1 MDRRR
6 FLRLAGMAGASVF
19 AACATPPT
27 SASPTPT
34 AAPIETASPSPTAT
48 LTGRVPDWSA
58 LARTLKGE
66 LIRPS
71 DPTYDARRVLYN
83 TRFDAIHPDA
93 IARCVSVDDVRVCVA
108 FAASTGIP
116 LALRSGGH
124 SYGGW
129 STGRGLVI
137 DTGPLNAIDVRA
149 DRVVA
154 GAGAR
159 LIDIYAETA
168 RAGAGITGGSC
179 ATVGI
184 AGLALGGGIGV
195 MSRVW
200 GLTCDDL
207 LAAEI
212 VTADANILTCDE
224 QREPDLFWALRGGGG
239 GSFGVVTSLTL
250 RTHPASALALGF
262 LSWPW
267 SAAKAVIAAWQEWMR
282 LAPDALWSNLHLDA
296 DRSGAQLTLYAVYS
310 GSVASLNAQLDR
322 LDALAGIRASR
333 SVGSRSFMDTMM
345 VDAGCLGRSVSQ
357 CHLVGETPD
366 GVLQRET
373 YAGKS
378 IVATAP
384 LSTDA
389 IAVLTKGL
397 EGPIQG
403 SSWSVIYD
411 ALGGAVTRLAPEATA
426 FPHRGALGVLQFVQ
440 SWPAD
445 SPTAQSLFRAYH
457 ESVRKLAGPAAYA
470 NYADPDLV
478 DWAEAYWGANYPR
491 LQRVKRAY
499 DPKELFTF
507 AQAIHPA

>member
-195 MSRVW
+195 
-200 GLTCDDL
+200 
-207 LAAEI
+207 
-212 VTADANILTCDE
+212 
-224 QREPDLFWALRGGGG
+224 
-239 GSFGVVTSLTL
+239 VTSLTL

-426 FPHRGALGVLQFVQ
+426 
-440 SWPAD
+440 
-445 SPTAQSLFRAYH
+445 
-457 ESVRKLAGPAAYA
+457 
-470 NYADPDLV
+470 
-478 DWAEAYWGANYPR
+478 
-491 LQRVKRAY
+491 
-499 DPKELFTF
+499 
-507 AQAIHPA
+507 